1 MLADQREVRTTQ
13 TYKVKVER
21 IDEAHAR
28 SSVRD
33 FSLTLGAR
41 RADAQAGFNPVETL
55 LSAVGDC
62 LLTALDFVAQ
72 LSRVPI
78 AAVALDVEGE
88 RQDKPPILT
97 QIRYVLRIAS
107 EATDERLERVV
118 DLARANSTVFQTVSL
133 AVPIT
138 GRWERV

>member
-1 MLADQREVRTTQ
+1 ME
-13 TYKVKVER
+13 VER

-28 SSVRD
+28 LTVRD

-41 RADAQAGFNPVETL
+41 RADAQAGVNPVETL

-78 AAVALDVEGE
+78 AAATVEVEGE
-88 RQDKPPILT
+88 RQDKPPTLR

-107 EATDERLERVV
+107 EATDERLERVEE
-118 DLARANSTVFQTVSL
+118 LARANSTVFQTLSM

-138 GRWERV
+138 GRWERL

>member
-1 MLADQREVRTTQ
+1 M
-13 TYKVKVER
+13 KVER

-33 FSLTLGAR
+33 FYLTLGAR
-41 RADAQAGFNPVETL
+41 RADAQAGFNPVETM

-72 LSRVPI
+72 LSHVPI
-78 AAVALDVEGE
+78 NGAAVEVEGE
-88 RQDKPPILT
+88 RQDKPPMLT

-107 EATDERLERVV
+107 QAPHERLERVV
-118 DLARANSTVFQTVSL
+118 ELARANSTVFQTVSM

>member
-1 MLADQREVRTTQ
+1 ME
-13 TYKVKVER
+13 VER

-28 SSVRD
+28 STVRD

-41 RADAQAGFNPVETL
+41 RADAQAGVNPVETL

-78 AAVALDVEGE
+78 AAATVEVEGE
-88 RQDKPPILT
+88 RQDKPPTLR

-107 EATDERLERVV
+107 EATDERLERVEE
-118 DLARANSTVFQTVSL
+118 LARANSTVFQTLSM
-133 AVPIT
+133 AVPST
-138 GRWERV
+138 GRWERL